1 MAILRIRTFGDPA
14 LRQRARPIDQ
24 VTRLHRKLAADM
36 LDTMRAAPGVG
47 LAGPQVGVM
56 ERVLVWEVDEEHGT
70 VINPVLV
77 DPSEEM
83 LTAEEGCLS
92 LPGLAYPVERHARVT
107 VEGID
112 QQGRPLRIE
121 AEDYLARVFQHE
133 VDHLDGVLFI
143 DRLPEELRRDARRK
157 LTRQALGFDVV
168 EQSEGSL

>member
-24 VTRLHRKLAADM
+24 VTRLHRRLVSDM

-47 LAGPQVGVM
+47 LAGPQVGVL
-56 ERVLVWEVDEEHGT
+56 ERVLVWEIEEEHGA
-70 VINPVLV
+70 VINPVLL

-92 LPGLAYPVERHARVT
+92 LPGLAYPVERHVRVT
-107 VEGID
+107 VEGVD
-112 QQGRPLRIE
+112 HRGRPLRIE
-121 AEDYLARVFQHE
+121 AEDYMARVFQHE
-133 VDHLDGVLFI
+133 IDHLDGVLFI

-157 LTRQALGFDVV
+157 LTRQALGFEVV
-168 EQSEGSL
+168 EQTEESL